1 VLLPHLIL
9 PLLLTDVVV
18 RGAWKGERGA
28 MRGGEECLE
37 GEGPPAA
44 NEERDG
50 VVNGGRRRD
59 GERIRP

>member
-1 VLLPHLIL
+1 
-9 PLLLTDVVV
+9 
-18 RGAWKGERGA
+18 

-44 NEERDG
+44 NEERGG
-50 VVNGGRRRD
+50 VVNGGRTRD